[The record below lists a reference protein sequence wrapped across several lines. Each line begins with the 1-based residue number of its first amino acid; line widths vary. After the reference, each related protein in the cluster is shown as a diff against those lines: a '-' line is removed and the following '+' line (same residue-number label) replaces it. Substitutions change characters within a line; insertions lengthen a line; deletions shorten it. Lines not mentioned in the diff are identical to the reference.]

1 MAQVHR
7 RVVQRTQQLAK
18 VATSRLVSLHL
29 SEYWI
34 LVWGSMA
41 TMHCNLTASV
51 YCNLSGLR
59 SMLQSSPISLTLGC
73 RTKTTTVSSSRCPH
87 LCFHKLAMNP
97 RTSRE
102 AASSGMCL
110 HQVEVH
116 TGRRR
121 YRPNVRTPP
130 QNAKFHVMH
139 LRSEVNMQN
148 WQPFP
153 TGAPHFAAAALQPR
167 HGGLPTRSSLD

>member
-1 MAQVHR
+1 MQ
-7 RVVQRTQQLAK
+7 
-18 VATSRLVSLHL
+18 
-29 SEYWI
+29 
-34 LVWGSMA
+34 
-41 TMHCNLTASV
+41 
-51 YCNLSGLR
+51 

-73 RTKTTTVSSSRCPH
+73 QLVEAQTRVSSSRCPQ

-121 YRPNVRTPP
+121 YQPNVTTPP

-148 WQPFP
+148 WRPFP
-153 TGAPHFAAAALQPR
+153 TG
-167 HGGLPTRSSLD
+167 